1 MRTLKMYP
9 TSINE
14 QYVDEIVGALRAGE
28 LIVYPTDTYYAIG
41 CDALNNRA
49 VEKVCKIKGIDP
61 RKHPLSLVCA
71 DISQASSYA
80 RIDNNAF
87 QVLRRFI
94 PGPFTFI
101 LPGSPSLPKIF
112 KGRHQVGVRI
122 PDSPIARAIALAL
135 GNPLMTAS
143 IPSGVEV
150 PENGIAYAIDGGDV
164 PEGDSTIISL
174 LDSSEPELIRCGL
187 GEYL

>member
-14 QYVDEIVGALRAGE
+14 QYVDEIVDALRDGK

-49 VEKVCKIKGIDP
+49 VERVCRLKGIDP
-61 RKHPLSLVCA
+61 RRHPLSLLCA

-87 QVLRRFI
+87 ALLRRLA

-101 LPGSPSLPKIF
+101 LPGAPALPKVF
-112 KGRHQVGVRI
+112 KGRREVGVRI
-122 PDSPIARAIALAL
+122 PDSPIARAIAGAL
-135 GNPLMTAS
+135 GHPMMTAS
-143 IPSGVEV
+143 IPADEID
-150 PENGIAYAIDGGDV
+150 EREITYTIDGGET
-164 PEGDSTIISL
+164 PNGDSTIISL
-174 LDSSEPELIRCGL
+174 LDSSEPEIVRQGL
-187 GEYL
+187 GYL